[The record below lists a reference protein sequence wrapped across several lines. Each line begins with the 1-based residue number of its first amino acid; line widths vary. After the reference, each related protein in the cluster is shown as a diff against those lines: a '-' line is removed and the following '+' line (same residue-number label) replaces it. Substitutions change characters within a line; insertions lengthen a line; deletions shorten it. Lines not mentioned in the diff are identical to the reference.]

1 MTEIAGDVLKSV
13 LYLCLKST
21 MEERCFYI
29 IPIGGKF
36 GRENIIPCVNDAEV
50 LIFVVNDLF
59 YKILVS

>member
-1 MTEIAGDVLKSV
+1 
-13 LYLCLKST
+13 

-36 GRENIIPCVNDAEV
+36 GRENIIPCVNDAEL

-59 YKILVS
+59 YKILVSLVVRGFCASE